1 MTLSTYSFEQEKCR
15 PMFPWTRNTEA
26 EAHAA
31 PHARETVNL
40 KRFIHM
46 TQPHPS
52 RPKALRLRKSTTGT
66 ILSTMQRFGRRL
78 RAPSPAVREWES
90 ARREPESTAR
100 NAKPDGTRGTTRNAK
115 PDGPPTRNIGNA
127 RHNASLRNRQ
137 LRRGCQT
144 ETLSANI
151 LTIEFPDLPLFY
163 PRVGSETL
171 AGSVNRTSDLAVRSI
186 ERPGGPPRNS

>member
-115 PDGPPTRNIGNA
+115 PDGPPT
-127 RHNASLRNRQ
+127 HEKHRQ
-137 LRRGCQT
+137 R
-144 ETLSANI
+144 SAQRVAKKS
-151 LTIEFPDLPLFY
+151 PAQKGLPNGD
-163 PRVGSETL
+163 PIRQHI
-171 AGSVNRTSDLAVRSI
+171 DD
-186 ERPGGPPRNS
+186 